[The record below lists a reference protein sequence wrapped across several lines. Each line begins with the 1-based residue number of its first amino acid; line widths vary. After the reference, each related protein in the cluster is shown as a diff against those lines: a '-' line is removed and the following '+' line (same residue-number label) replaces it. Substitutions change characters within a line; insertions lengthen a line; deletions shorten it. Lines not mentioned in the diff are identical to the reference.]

1 MAFGPIRAYYA
12 RVSPDASI
20 ALLITITPAM
30 TRLFLLCPL
39 LGLVACASQLP
50 PAPPVMPVS
59 TAIHDSLIP
68 VVDLDAL
75 IRESAAQDAVV
86 LNDLAATAPDESVVP
101 AFDASGVRWDID
113 VRTYANHPR
122 VRYYL
127 AYFQGPARSGMEIF
141 LRRGARFEPMIRAR
155 FRAEGLPGDL
165 GYLALIESGYSS
177 EAVSR
182 AYAVGMWQFMR
193 GTGKGYGLRVDSWID
208 ERRDPVKATDAAARH
223 LRDLR
228 ERFGSLYLAAAA
240 YNAGAGKVSR
250 SLGKLEWDTPADP
263 AAEAADSAL
272 ADSAGT
278 DLAAADTTQ
287 ADSMVADVADVT
299 DEASESIDDPGA
311 ATLAEAED
319 AEAEEVDAAPDAGIT
334 SDAAFFR
341 LASNELLAAETRDYV
356 PKLIAAAL
364 IAKAPEHYGFAVPAP
379 ATFAYDSLMVDDAT
393 GLDVVAR
400 LAGASVADLRELN
413 PQYLRLVTP
422 PRSTMVI
429 RLPAG
434 TGPAVAK
441 GYAKLSPK
449 SRVHY
454 MTHVVGQREKLSTI
468 AARYH
473 LPMREIQLANPKL
486 KGTRPAKGTRL
497 VIPTVVIP
505 SSLAMKATGTVGG
518 GRALRSL
525 GTLHRVRRG
534 ETLTGIARK
543 YRVTVRSLRRVNAI
557 HRDHALRAGM
567 RIRIPG

>member
-1 MAFGPIRAYYA
+1 M
-12 RVSPDASI
+12 
-20 ALLITITPAM
+20 TITPAM
-30 TRLFLLCPL
+30 TRLLLLCPL
-39 LGLVACASQLP
+39 IGLAACAGQLP
-50 PAPPVMPVS
+50 PAPPAVPVS
-59 TAIHDSLIP
+59 AAIHDSLVP

-75 IRESAAQDAVV
+75 IHESAAEDAVV
-86 LNDLAATAPDESVVP
+86 LNDLAATSPDEAVVP

-127 AYFQGPARSGMEIF
+127 AYFQGPARTGMETF

-155 FRAEGLPGDL
+155 FRTEGLPGDL

-182 AYAVGMWQFMR
+182 AFAVGMWQFMR

-250 SLGKLEWDTPADP
+250 SLGKLEWDAPADP

-272 ADSAGT
+272 GDSIEG
-278 DLAAADTTQ
+278 DLAVADTAQ
-287 ADSMVADVADVT
+287 ADSMLADAADAA
-299 DEASESIDDPGA
+299 DAANEASDSVDEPAA
-311 ATLAEAED
+311 ATLADADDVEGEA
-319 AEAEEVDAAPDAGIT
+319 DAAPDAGGIT

-341 LASNELLAAETRDYV
+341 LASNDLLAAETRDYV

-364 IAKAPEHYGFAVPAP
+364 IAKAPGHYGFAVPAP
-379 ATFAYDSLMVDDAT
+379 APFAYDSLLVDDAT

-434 TGPAVAK
+434 TGPAVAE
-441 GYAKLSPK
+441 GYAKLSAK

-454 MTHVVGQREKLSTI
+454 MTHVVGRREKLSTI

-473 LPMREIQLANPKL
+473 LPMREIQVANPKL

-505 SSLAMKATGTVGG
+505 SALAMKATGTIGG
-518 GRALRSL
+518 GHALRSL

-534 ETLTGIARK
+534 ETLTGIARR

-557 HRDHALRAGM
+557 HSDHALRAGM

>member
-1 MAFGPIRAYYA
+1 M
-12 RVSPDASI
+12 
-20 ALLITITPAM
+20 TITPVM

-50 PAPPVMPVS
+50 PAPPVVPVS
-59 TAIHDSLIP
+59 AAIHDSLVP
-68 VVDLDAL
+68 VVDLAAL
-75 IRESAAQDAVV
+75 IHESAAEDAVV

-113 VRTYANHPR
+113 VRTYASHPR

-127 AYFQGPARSGMEIF
+127 AYFQGPARGGMETF

-193 GTGKGYGLRVDSWID
+193 GTGKGYGLRVDSWVD

-250 SLGKLEWDTPADP
+250 SLGKLEWDVPAEP

-272 ADSAGT
+272 ADSAGV
-278 DLAAADTTQ
+278 DLAVADTTL
-287 ADSMVADVADVT
+287 ADSMVADVADE
-299 DEASESIDDPGA
+299 D
-311 ATLAEAED
+311 D
-319 AEAEEVDAAPDAGIT
+319 AEEDEVDVTPDAGGIT

-341 LASNELLAAETRDYV
+341 LASNDLLATETQDYV

-364 IAKAPEHYGFAVPAP
+364 IAKAPGHYGFAVPAP
-379 ATFAYDSLMVDDAT
+379 APFAYDSLVVDDVT

-400 LAGASVADLRELN
+400 LAGASVAELRELN

-434 TGPAVAK
+434 TGPTVAE
-441 GYAKLSPK
+441 GYAELSPK

-454 MTHVVGQREKLSTI
+454 MTHVVGRREKLSSI

-473 LPMREIQLANPKL
+473 LPMREIQVANPRL
-486 KGTRPAKGTRL
+486 RGTRPAKGVRL

-505 SSLAMKATGTVGG
+505 SALAMKATGTVGG

-534 ETLTGIARK
+534 ETLTAIARR

-557 HRDHALRAGM
+557 HSDHALRAGM

>member
-1 MAFGPIRAYYA
+1 
-12 RVSPDASI
+12 
-20 ALLITITPAM
+20 M
-30 TRLFLLCPL
+30 TRLLLLCPL
-39 LGLVACASQLP
+39 VGLVACASQLP
-50 PAPPVMPVS
+50 PAPPAVPVS
-59 TAIHDSLIP
+59 AAIHDSLVP

-75 IRESAAQDAVV
+75 IHESAAEDAVV

-101 AFDASGVRWDID
+101 VFDASGVRWDID

-127 AYFQGPARSGMEIF
+127 AYFQGPARSGMETF
-141 LRRGARFEPMIRAR
+141 LRRGARFEPMIRTR
-155 FRAEGLPGDL
+155 FLAEGLPGDL

-193 GTGKGYGLRVDSWID
+193 GTGKGYGLRVDSWVD

-250 SLGKLEWDTPADP
+250 SLGKLEWDT
-263 AAEAADSAL
+263 
-272 ADSAGT
+272 
-278 DLAAADTTQ
+278 
-287 ADSMVADVADVT
+287 ADVADMV
-299 DEASESIDDPGA
+299 DEASDSLDDAGA

-319 AEAEEVDAAPDAGIT
+319 ADEEEVDAAPDAGGIT

-341 LASNELLAAETRDYV
+341 LASNDLLAAETRDYV

-364 IAKAPEHYGFAVPAP
+364 IAKAPGHYGFAVPAP
-379 ATFAYDSLMVDDAT
+379 VPFAYDSLVVDDAT

-400 LAGASVADLRELN
+400 LAGASVADVRELN

-434 TGPAVAK
+434 TGPAAVA
-441 GYAKLSPK
+441 GYAKLSRR

-454 MTHVVGQREKLSTI
+454 MTHVVGRREKLSAI
-468 AARYH
+468 AARYR
-473 LPMREIQLANPKL
+473 LPMREIQVANPKL

-497 VIPTVVIP
+497 VIPTVVVP
-505 SSLAMKATGTVGG
+505 SALAMKATGTVGG
-518 GRALRSL
+518 GRAFRSP

-557 HRDHALRAGM
+557 HSDHALRAGM